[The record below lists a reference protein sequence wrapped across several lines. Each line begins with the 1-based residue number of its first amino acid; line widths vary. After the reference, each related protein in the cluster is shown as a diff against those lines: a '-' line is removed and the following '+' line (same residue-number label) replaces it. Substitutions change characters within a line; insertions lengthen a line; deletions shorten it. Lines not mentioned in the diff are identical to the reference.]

1 MKHKRSSLT
10 QIFSKLTTLY
20 KASKTKTM
28 KNKADQIKQQFLE
41 DTQSRMEKI
50 KELSEENFVLLSP
63 IGDKCEGYYLN
74 YVRIYDYME
83 LFSTLKSILNVSILA
98 LEEQQDLTLHIKNKE
113 SDVKTVLEFAKN
125 LIPFEEAIYLD
136 KMREL
141 MLSEKENK

>member
-113 SDVKTVLEFAKN
+113 SDVKAVLEFAKN
-125 LIPFEEAIYLD
+125 LIPLEEAIYLD

-141 MLSEKENK
+141 MLFDKKGK

>member
-1 MKHKRSSLT
+1 
-10 QIFSKLTTLY
+10 
-20 KASKTKTM
+20 M
-28 KNKADQIKQQFLE
+28 KNEADEIKQQSLE
-41 DTQSRMEKI
+41 ETLSKMEKI
-50 KELSEENFVLLSP
+50 KELSKENFVLLSP
-63 IGDKCEGYYLN
+63 IGDKCDEGYYLN

-125 LIPFEEAIYLD
+125 LIPLEEAIYLD

-141 MLSEKENK
+141 MLSYKEDK